1 MQFFHPSEKSKS
13 GHVVKMPHSAE
24 FVTLGCG
31 WVIHVSFE
39 DGKHCSSL
47 KASHSYLT
55 PRDLG
60 SPSGPMLCTLSLGAL
75 GSSLGHSWGAPEPL
89 WLPEGRGSMC
99 CESQP
104 LREPSVLPGL
114 ASPFLQAC
122 PSGLSPC
129 PHGSCPFVMPPKMWP
144 HGSSHCSICGLTNP
158 ESSAPQLVG
167 YSIPIVVQAA
177 CKLLLSWQNPPCL
190 LIRPVQT
197 SPPEF
202 NQ

>member
-114 ASPFLQAC
+114 ASPFLHAC
-122 PSGLSPC
+122 PSGLSLAPVVPVHLSC
-129 PHGSCPFVMPPKMWP
+129 RLKCGPMAHPIAPYVALPTLNPVPPNWWGTLSQLWSRQPASCCFLGRIPHVFS
-144 HGSSHCSICGLTNP
+144 
-158 ESSAPQLVG
+158 
-167 YSIPIVVQAA
+167 
-177 CKLLLSWQNPPCL
+177 
-190 LIRPVQT
+190 
-197 SPPEF
+197 
-202 NQ
+202 